1 MKHLTDAG
9 IITIAVRSITVCPAL
24 VVGSSAIVR
33 AAIFSAFS
41 ELQGISAYQELIA
54 LELMKMGAFAA
65 TVRFGR

>member
-1 MKHLTDAG
+1 MIYLQRCLYVCSLT
-9 IITIAVRSITVCPAL
+9 
-24 VVGSSAIVR
+24 VVSM